1 MENEEKE
8 LSFYSKILIE
18 SGEKAF
24 KEIIQK
30 RFNPD
35 YIERM
40 QNESDENYKRRV
52 IKQLGCK

>member
-1 MENEEKE
+1 MDE

-24 KEIIQK
+24 NEAIQK

-40 QNESDENYKRRV
+40 QNESDENYKKRV
-52 IKQLGCK
+52 IEQLGCK